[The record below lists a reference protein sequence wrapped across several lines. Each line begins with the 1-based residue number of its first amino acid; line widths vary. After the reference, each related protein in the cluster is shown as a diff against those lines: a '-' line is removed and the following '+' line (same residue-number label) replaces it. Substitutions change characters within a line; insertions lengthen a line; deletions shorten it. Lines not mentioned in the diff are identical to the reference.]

1 MPWTIRNGRRFKPS
15 SPTVCS
21 ARQNMAAA
29 LRKRVKADAW
39 VASVVAEVVAAAAWV
54 AWVDPAV
61 DRKSDVTSCRTKQI
75 AKRLPTNAGSRFLC
89 SDLRRQIHG
98 EQILAVD
105 VVQGHRHHLGL
116 RIDLADAEELK
127 QFRW

>member
-39 VASVVAEVVAAAAWV
+39 VA
-54 AWVDPAV
+54 WVDPAV
-61 DRKSDVTSCRTKQI
+61 DRNSDVRSCRTKQI

-127 QFRW
+127 QIRW